1 MNLRKKSYTPIY
13 LAGAALRGRPFSRR
27 GGGHGVPPPKNPR
40 RLNLPERVRR
50 QPVFRFAAI
59 WEAFLVATSSLRAN
73 KLRTALTL
81 VGIVVGVSAVIAVVT
96 IIKGLDKTVATT
108 FSSQGSTVFTVSKN
122 PQIIKSREEFIKFN
136 KRKDVTPDDED
147 AIARL
152 CTTCWRVG
160 IAANAVQT
168 VKYADQTSENVR
180 IRGVTPT
187 TMFDVDGVTIDAG
200 RIWTEGEGGSGRD
213 VCVVGP
219 DVLKNLFA
227 GASADR
233 AVGQEIRVAGRLYQ
247 IIGVLEPLGS
257 IFGFSR
263 DNVVYIPY
271 VSYQKAFGARNSVVI
286 FIQVQTAEQLEA
298 AEDQVR
304 TIMRNRRGRTFG
316 DQDDEG
322 FALETQDVFLDLY
335 GKATSNIYLVT
346 IGVAAVSLVV
356 GGIVV
361 MNIMLVS
368 VTERT
373 KEIGIR
379 KAVGARQKDILTQFL
394 IEAVT
399 VTAIGGAFGVFTGF
413 GLAYLISALI
423 GFPLLINVAS
433 AVLGVGVSSVV
444 GIISGLWPAWRAA
457 RLDPIEALR
466 AE

>member
-1 MNLRKKSYTPIY
+1 MN
-13 LAGAALRGRPFSRR
+13 RR
-27 GGGHGVPPPKNPR
+27 GDEVTRPPGYAVGR
-40 RLNLPERVRR
+40 RIVLPGRIRSF
-50 QPVFRFAAI
+50 PLFRIAPL
-59 WEAFLVATSSLRAN
+59 WEAFLVATGSLRTN

-81 VGIVVGVSAVIAVVT
+81 VGIVVGVAAVIAVVT
-96 IIKGLDKTVATT
+96 IIKGLDRTVAQT
-108 FSSQGSTVFTVSKN
+108 FSSQGSTVFTISKN
-122 PQIIKSREEFIKFN
+122 PQIIKSREEFVKVS
-136 KRKDVTPDDED
+136 KRKDVTHEDEE

-152 CTTCWRVG
+152 CTACWRVG
-160 IAANAVQT
+160 VAANAVQA
-168 VKYADQTSENVR
+168 VKHADQKSDAVR

-187 TMFDVDGVTIDAG
+187 TMFDVDGVTVDAG
-200 RIWTEGEGGSGRD
+200 RIWTESEGSSGREI
-213 VCVVGP
+213 CVVGP
-219 DVLKNLFA
+219 DILKNLFA
-227 GASADR
+227 DAPADR
-233 AVGQEIRVAGRLYQ
+233 AVGQEIKVGGRPYL

-271 VSYQKAFGARNSVVI
+271 ATYQKAFGARSSIVV
-286 FIQVQTAEQLEA
+286 FVQVPTAEQLEA

-304 TIMRNRRGRTFG
+304 TIMRNRRGTAFG
-316 DQDDEG
+316 DAEDEG

-335 GKATSNIYLVT
+335 GKATSNIYIVT

-379 KAVGARQKDILTQFL
+379 KAIGARRKDILTQFL

-399 VTAIGGAFGVFTGF
+399 VTAVGGAIGVLTGF
-413 GLAYLISALI
+413 ILAYGISALI
-423 GFPLLINVAS
+423 GFPLLINVWS
-433 AVLGVGVSSVV
+433 VVLGVGTSSVV

-457 RLDPIEALR
+457 KLDPIEALR